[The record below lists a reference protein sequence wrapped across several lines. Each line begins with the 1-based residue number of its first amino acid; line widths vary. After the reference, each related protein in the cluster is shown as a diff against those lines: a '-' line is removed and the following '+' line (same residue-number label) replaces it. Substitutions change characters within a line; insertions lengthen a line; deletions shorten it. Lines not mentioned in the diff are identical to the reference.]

1 MSRNIGVLNY
11 KGGIGKTTT
20 AISLAEAPV
29 YQKTVYEYAP
39 RSNGAQ
45 DYAQLVELV
54 ANQTGK
60 GI

>member
-1 MSRNIGVLNY
+1 MSRNIGILSY
-11 KGGIGKTTT
+11 KGGTGKTTT
-20 AISLAEAPV
+20 AISLAEAPA
-29 YQKTVYEYAP
+29 YHKTIYEYAP
-39 RSNGAQ
+39 RSYGAQ